1 MLNLPQIAMGAW
13 VWGNDGTF
21 GDNYTA
27 GDLKEVY
34 QTAMKCG
41 LNLWDIAAVYGMGTS
56 EEILC
61 GTVKGYR
68 QAGTVFSTKFTPQ
81 IEDGTPQAMQNVLD
95 ESMKVCI
102 RM

>member
-13 VWGNDGTF
+13 AWGNDGTF

-41 LNLWDIAAVYGMGTS
+41 LNLWDIAALYGMGTS
-56 EEILC
+56 EERAKRHGARKAPGKTAGKGGHCLGKVLC
-61 GTVKGYR
+61 M
-68 QAGTVFSTKFTPQ
+68 
-81 IEDGTPQAMQNVLD
+81 D
-95 ESMKVCI
+95 
-102 RM
+102 